1 MFGKLA
7 LETRTKE
14 TMKKAG
20 APCLNLKG
28 NGRWST
34 AGKDSNHG
42 TDVQKGKPIPNKTE
56 KKKVQVENTGTPY
69 SDKVV
74 LVSFGMVT
82 SI

>member
-56 KKKVQVENTGTPY
+56 KKNSKWKIQAHLILIREC
-69 SDKVV
+69 
-74 LVSFGMVT
+74 
-82 SI
+82 